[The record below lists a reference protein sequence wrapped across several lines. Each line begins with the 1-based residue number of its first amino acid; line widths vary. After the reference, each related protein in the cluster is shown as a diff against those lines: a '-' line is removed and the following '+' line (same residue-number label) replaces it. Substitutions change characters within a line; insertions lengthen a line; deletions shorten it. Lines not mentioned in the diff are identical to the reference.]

1 MPRSAIPL
9 GMWEPIESTAVNLGA
24 SLESSMLH
32 CPGLQNPT
40 ECRVELSILWECFKR
55 FPGDESSIR
64 LAATKRAIKSLDW
77 AQMKYRYGSFVS
89 NITNTSKCK
98 RLRMRGRVSF
108 REKPSSNA
116 YKSSHRE
123 LAPIARPN

>member
-9 GMWEPIESTAVNLGA
+9 GKGEPIESTAVSLGA

-40 ECRVELSILWECFKR
+40 ECRGELSILWECFKS

-64 LAATKRAIKSLDW
+64 LAVTKRAVKSLDR
-77 AQMKYRYGSFVS
+77 AQKKYRYARFVS
-89 NITNTSKCK
+89 DITNTSECK
-98 RLRMRGRVSF
+98 RLRK
-108 REKPSSNA
+108 REEYPFVKTRAQTRANQV
-116 YKSSHRE
+116 
-123 LAPIARPN
+123 IVG